1 MSRALLRLHVGILV
15 RSTKVFQV
23 ITRVILLLEQVR
35 PTPYRVDVICAPFSV
50 VNYAL
55 LSMDSTTTNPDSI
68 DLPVLRGLAA
78 T

>member
-1 MSRALLRLHVGILV
+1 M
-15 RSTKVFQV
+15 FQV
-23 ITRVILLLEQVR
+23 ITPVKLLLEQVR

-55 LSMDSTTTNPDSI
+55 LFMIFRFDDYTKPDSI